1 MTMTTSQQ
9 PMHNL
14 WQFVAHY
21 LNENRLY
28 VTGFIV
34 VAIIWSIEISLS
46 PFVLK
51 KIYENM
57 HANDKWMLIQ
67 YMTIYVGITLIMNVN
82 FRVYNYLNYSLYAR
96 LKNTIRYD
104 MLAYLLNHSCSYI
117 ESQQPGKLNKQLQDM
132 SNYIEDLIQIPL
144 IVFIP
149 RISALIVA
157 MTSIA
162 VVVGKNYAILLAV
175 WSIFFVGVSYQRALY
190 AHKYSTKVAKNHAHL
205 NGFVTECIYHALPIK
220 IFDRRMFMLNKLNTH
235 ADTLQETYINL
246 ERYSLVSNAL
256 QSLLNSMLI
265 GLMFTLMFWAVQ
277 DKQLDPG
284 DAIFLISVIGSF
296 SSAIFS
302 LGQDILRFAKVI
314 GYCESALGF
323 MVKKQQEKRTTSY
336 KKPKKHSITLEN
348 ITYKISKNQTL
359 LNHVN
364 LHIKQGDKVGI
375 IGYSGDGKSTILKL
389 ITRVTKPHKGKI
401 LIDNVD
407 INYLTRE
414 DLASIVCMVPQ
425 NSALFSDSILE
436 NIRFARPSATND
448 EVKKAAK
455 KALCYD
461 FIDNLPHGIYTK
473 LGAHGIQLSGGQLQR
488 IALARVIIKNAPIVL
503 FDEATSAL
511 DSITEAR
518 LQKAMNNYLKD
529 KTLIAVAHK
538 LNTLENMNKLVVI
551 EEGSMVIQ
559 DSLSKLALYSS
570 KAKKMLDLQNIQT
583 A

>member
-1 MTMTTSQQ
+1 MITPQN
-9 PMHNL
+9 PMKNL

-21 LNENRLY
+21 LNENRNSII
-28 VTGFIV
+28 GFIL
-34 VAIIWSIEISLS
+34 VAVIWSIEISLS

-51 KIYENM
+51 KIYENI
-57 HANDKWMLIQ
+57 HTHNKWMLIN
-67 YMTIYVGITLIMNVN
+67 YMAFYVGITLVMNIN
-82 FRVYNYLNYSLYAR
+82 FRLYNYLNYTLYAR

-157 MTSIA
+157 MTSIGL
-162 VVVGKNYAILLAV
+162 VVGKSYALLLAV
-175 WSIFFVGVSYQRALY
+175 WSVIFVSLSYQRALY
-190 AHKYSTKVAKNHAHL
+190 AHKYSSKVAKNHANL

-220 IFDRRMFMLNKLNTH
+220 IFDRRMFMLDKLNTH
-235 ADTLQETYINL
+235 ADTLQATYINL
-246 ERYSLVSNAL
+246 ERYSLISNAL

-265 GLMFTLMFWAVQ
+265 GLMFTLMYYAVE

-284 DAIFLISVIGSF
+284 NAIFLISVIGSF

-302 LGQDILRFAKVI
+302 LGQDILRFAKVM
-314 GYCESALGF
+314 GYCNSALSF
-323 MVKKQQEKRTTSY
+323 MVKKQQQKRIKSY
-336 KKPKKHSITLEN
+336 QKPKKYSITLEN
-348 ITYKISKNQTL
+348 ISYKISKNKEL
-359 LNHVN
+359 FNDIN

-375 IGYSGDGKSTILKL
+375 IGYSGEGKSTILKL

-401 LIDNVD
+401 FIDNVNID
-407 INYLTRE
+407 HLTRE
-414 DLASIVCMVPQ
+414 DLANIVCMVPQ

-448 EVKKAAK
+448 EVEKAAK
-455 KALCYD
+455 RALCYD
-461 FIDNLPHGIYTK
+461 FIDNLPQGIYTK
-473 LGAHGIQLSGGQLQR
+473 IGANGIQLSGGQLQR

-518 LQKAMNNYLKD
+518 LQKAMNNYLND
-529 KTLIAVAHK
+529 KTIIAVAHK
-538 LNTLENMNKLVVI
+538 LNTLESMNRLVVI
-551 EEGSMVIQ
+551 EDGNMIVES
-559 DSLSKLALYSS
+559 SLIKLAQYSN
-570 KAKKMLDLQNIQT
+570 KVKRMLSLQNIQT